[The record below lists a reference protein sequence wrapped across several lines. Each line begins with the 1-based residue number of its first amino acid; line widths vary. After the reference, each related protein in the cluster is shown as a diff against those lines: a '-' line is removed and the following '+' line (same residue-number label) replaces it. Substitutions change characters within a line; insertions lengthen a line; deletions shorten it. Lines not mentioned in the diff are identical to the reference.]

1 MKTVSINLYS
11 FSELNDHAKNRA
23 IDEHRDFMQSFPD
36 QCENE
41 FGELVFEYAD
51 YTMAE
56 VIQNIEANEYLF
68 FADGTLADTVQYV
81 GKHPKVGISELT
93 FYGEIYTF

>member
-11 FSELNDHAKNRA
+11 FSELNDNAKNRA

-51 YTMAE
+51 YTVAE
-56 VIQNIEANEYLF
+56 VIENIELNEYLY
-68 FADGTLADTVQYV
+68 FANGILADTVQYV
-81 GKHPKVGISELT
+81 GDHPKVGTSELN
-93 FYGEIYTF
+93 FFGEIYTF

>member
-23 IDEHRDFMQSFPD
+23 IDEHRDFMQSLPD
-36 QCENE
+36 QYVDEH
-41 FGELVFEYAD
+41 GELVFEYAD
-51 YTMAE
+51 YTIAE
-56 VIQNIEANEYLF
+56 VIDSIEANKYLF

>member
-11 FSELNDHAKNRA
+11 FSELNDAAKNRA
-23 IDEHRDFMQSFPD
+23 IDEHRDFMQSLPD
-36 QCENE
+36 QYLDEH
-41 FGELVFEYAD
+41 GELVFEYAD
-51 YTMAE
+51 YTIAE
-56 VIQNIEANEYLF
+56 VIDSIEANKYLF

>member
-23 IDEHRDFMQSFPD
+23 IDEHRDFMQSLPD
-36 QCENE
+36 QYVDEH
-41 FGELVFEYAD
+41 GELVFEYAD
-51 YTMAE
+51 YTIPE

>member
-23 IDEHRDFMQSFPD
+23 VDEHRDFMQSFPD
-36 QCENE
+36 QYENE
-41 FGELVFEYAD
+41 HGELVVEYTE
-51 YTMAE
+51 YTKTD
-56 VIQNIEANEYLF
+56 VILSIETNEYLF